1 MFKCD
6 ANNPHIEDGLKES
19 IQYLKFP
26 VSPAALG
33 RIVSSMAVSREA
45 CPSAEGNNFH
55 NNL

>member
-19 IQYLKFP
+19 IQNLKFP
-26 VSPAALG
+26 VSPAVLG
-33 RIVSSMAVSREA
+33 RTVSSMAVRREA
-45 CPSAEGNNFH
+45 CLSAEGNNFH